1 MDERP
6 GTHRGRRAPAIGGF
20 TLVELL
26 ITIVISGMLV
36 AVLAGA
42 VTVVVRQESSTNDRV
57 TDAAA
62 AQMLA
67 LYFPRDVLVDM
78 LANARE
84 SDPLLPTGCLTA
96 DETGFNV
103 LRLTWSETIG
113 GATTSYR
120 GGVPSPRRLGGS
132 VGWSASPAK
141 ESAGRSAA
149 PTKSSSLAA
158 SPPSPRAGR
167 RAALRPRSAPFPTRP
182 PPRSRSL
189 SPRPRR

>member
-67 LYFPRDVLVDM
+67 LYFHTRCLVD
-78 LANARE
+78 AGQRPGERSVAADR
-84 SDPLLPTGCLTA
+84 LLDRRRDGLQRAAPDLERN
-96 DETGFNV
+96 D
-103 LRLTWSETIG
+103 R
-113 GATTSYR
+113 R
-120 GGVPSPRRLGGS
+120 GHHLVPRRTVSAMSRGS